1 LRGYHPPQGYAARSR
16 EAAPTQRE
24 RSDPLGIAYLAT
36 IGIVMLAWIAG
47 LVWAAIAFFN
57 WLVS

>member
-1 LRGYHPPQGYAARSR
+1 MGDIPVMMQ
-16 EAAPTQRE
+16 EAAAEIAVPTRRE

-47 LVWAAIAFFN
+47 LVWAAIAFFS

>member
-1 LRGYHPPQGYAARSR
+1 MGDLPVMTQ
-16 EAAPTQRE
+16 EAAAEIAVPAPRE
-24 RSDPLGIAYLAT
+24 RSDPHGIAYLAT

-47 LVWAAIAFFN
+47 LVWAAIAFFG

>member
-1 LRGYHPPQGYAARSR
+1 MTQ
-16 EAAPTQRE
+16 EAAAEIAVPTRRE

-57 WLVS
+57 WVVS

>member
-1 LRGYHPPQGYAARSR
+1 MGDIPVMMQ
-16 EAAPTQRE
+16 EAAAEIAVPTRRE

-47 LVWAAIAFFN
+47 LVWAAIAFFG

>member
-1 LRGYHPPQGYAARSR
+1 MGDFPVMTQ
-16 EAAPTQRE
+16 EAAAEIAVPTQRE

>member
-1 LRGYHPPQGYAARSR
+1 MTQEAAA
-16 EAAPTQRE
+16 EVAAPTQRE

-57 WLVS
+57 WVVS